1 MPNTQLIK
9 SKKYCYRLNF
19 KKANMLTLIIKKDY
33 HNWPDILLSSIMVST

>member
-9 SKKYCYRLNF
+9 SKKNRYRLNF

-33 HNWPDILLSSIMVST
+33 HNWPELLSSIMVST